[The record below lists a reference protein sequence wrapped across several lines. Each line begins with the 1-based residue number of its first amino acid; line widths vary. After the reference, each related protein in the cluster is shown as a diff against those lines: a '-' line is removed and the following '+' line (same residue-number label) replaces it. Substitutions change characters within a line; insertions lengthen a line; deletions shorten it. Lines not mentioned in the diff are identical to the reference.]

1 MNRVLHGIVFST
13 KDVGNFKERFTKL
26 MDRISREDPNGLEEI
41 LPVFK
46 VEYSEERVVIC
57 LPKTLSSFSFLAE
70 VLDSVNNFKVA
81 YNTLMNA
88 DDE

>member
-13 KDVGNFKERFTKL
+13 KDVGNFTERFTKL
-26 MDRISREDPNGLEEI
+26 MDRISREAPNGLEEI